1 MNIYKVEFTI
11 HKHTWYED
19 PRCPISWMGS
29 GVYDIEV
36 EYEQEGEAYVFA
48 ESEEK
53 AASIVESYD
62 FESYPR
68 VGMSVDEVEVHDVEF
83 DEVDADDNEP
93 HIFEIDVFDE
103 ERV

>member
-1 MNIYKVEFTI
+1 MKIYSASVILHGHDYF
-11 HKHTWYED
+11 ED
-19 PRCPISWMGS
+19 PDCPISWMGS

-48 ESEEK
+48 ESEEQST
-53 AASIVESYD
+53 SIVESYD

-68 VGMSVDEVEVHDVEF
+68 VGMTVDEVEVHDVEF